1 MKKTAGFLKF
11 ACSLTMFFEVI
22 AGIFVAF
29 VFGVILL
36 IKDFSQFS
44 DKTGGAITFSGETL
58 TPEQL
63 NALKPNLL
71 VAFGFSLAAIILAFL
86 GTSKFRKA
94 LSECKK
100 ETPFSK
106 TSVEAIKASARYEVI
121 GGIVG
126 IIGGIVTYIMGSG
139 IQINGNSIVS
149 SMNTIHLSFLI
160 YACQKYLLYHIAQ
173 YGHSLEKQQ

>member
-22 AGIFVAF
+22 VGIFVAF

-44 DKTGGAITFSGETL
+44 DKTGGAITVSGEAL

-63 NALKPNLL
+63 AALKPNLL
-71 VAFGFSLAAIILAFL
+71 VAFGFALAAIVFAFL

-94 LSECKK
+94 LTECKK
-100 ETPFSK
+100 ETPFSDA
-106 TSVEAIKASARYEVI
+106 SVQAIKASARYEVI

-126 IIGGIVTYIMGSG
+126 IIGALVSSVMGSG
-139 IQINGNSIVS
+139 IQINGNSLVS
-149 SMNTIHLSFLI
+149 SMNTIHLSFLV
-160 YACQKYLLYHIAQ
+160 YACEKYLLYHIAR
-173 YGHSLEKQQ
+173 YGNSLEKR